1 MVDEMQKVN
10 ARAYLCEGMDPG
22 EAKGALLRANPDA
35 VVQTLRVGSV
45 KNEFLV
51 EMLAAQT
58 LQAMESGG
66 LLAKKPEID
75 LLLRFAGTTQISRAI
90 ESDGA
95 AKGGKFLAV
104 VAGHATP
111 SMPSGFNGVRLPR
124 KPLSRSELGRIEGA
138 ALLGADRS

>member
-1 MVDEMQKVN
+1 MRRVT

-22 EAKGALLRANPDA
+22 EAKGALVRANPKA

-45 KNEFLV
+45 KNEFLA

-90 ESDGA
+90 ESEGA
-95 AKGGKFLAV
+95 TRGEKFLAIV
-104 VAGHATP
+104 VGHATP
-111 SMPSGFNGVRLPR
+111 SLPSGFKGVGLPR
-124 KPLSRSELGRIEGA
+124 KRLSRSELARIEGA
-138 ALLGADRS
+138 ALLGAGRS

>member
-1 MVDEMQKVN
+1 MRRVT

-22 EAKGALLRANPDA
+22 EAKGALARANPEA
-35 VVQTLRVGSV
+35 VVQTLRAGSV
-45 KNEFLV
+45 KNEFLA

-75 LLLRFAGTTQISRAI
+75 LLLRFARTTQISRAI
-90 ESDGA
+90 ESEGA
-95 AKGGKFLAV
+95 TRGGKFLAI

-111 SMPSGFNGVRLPR
+111 SLPSGFKGVGLPR
-124 KPLSRSELGRIEGA
+124 KRLSRSELARIEEA